1 MQEEGGATIIAP
13 KEIGMRPYSLDLRER
28 VAAAVDHH
36 EGSWRPIAQT
46 FRVSV
51 SFISR
56 LLGRRRDSGGLDPKP
71 HGGGHPPALDA
82 AQRQRLQELIHA
94 QPDAT
99 LAELRQRLQVPCSLV
114 AIWRTLRALKI
125 TRKKKV
131 LHHTEQERPDIQ
143 EQRQRFAREVAAIA
157 PERLVFVDETG
168 ANTAMTRTYGRA
180 PVGERVAGA
189 VPGSW
194 ESVTLIAGV
203 RLAGVVAPWLFVGA
217 TDTAAFATYVTE
229 VLVPELRPGDVVLWD
244 NLGPHKNAAA
254 LQAVVAAGAT
264 VKPLPPHS
272 PDLTPIEKLWSK
284 GKEQLRSAAARTV
297 QAVYSAAEAA
307 LRAVVPQDIVGWFR
321 SCGLCPTQT

>member
-1 MQEEGGATIIAP
+1 
-13 KEIGMRPYSLDLRER
+13 

-36 EGSWRPIAQT
+36 EGSLRQIAQT
-46 FRVSV
+46 FRVSL

-56 LLGRRRDSGGLDPKP
+56 LLGRRRDSGGLEPRP

-82 AQRQRLQELIHA
+82 GQRQRLRELIRE

-99 LAELRQRLQVPCSLV
+99 LTELRRRLKVRCSLV
-114 AIWRTLRALKI
+114 AIWRTLRQLKI

-143 EQRQRFAREVAAIA
+143 EQRQRFADEVAAIA

-180 PVGERVAGA
+180 PAGERVSGA

-194 ESVTLIAGV
+194 ESVTMIAGL

-229 VLVPELRPGDVVLWD
+229 VLVPELQPGDVVLWD
-244 NLGPHKNAAA
+244 NLQPHKHRLAI
-254 LQAVVAAGAT
+254 QAVEAAGAT
-264 VKPLPPHS
+264 IKPLPPHS

-284 GKEQLRSAAARTV
+284 GKEHLRSVAARTV
-297 QAVYSAAEAA
+297 QAVYAAAGEA
-307 LRAVVPQDIVGWFR
+307 LRTVMPQDIVGWFQ